1 MSGSYVAPSI
11 RRLSAGRGTRRGS
24 DMSGNLRISTFNGAL
39 LAAYFIPA
47 WTITAFKIV
56 VSPIHGLYER
66 PNISLGL
73 FVSDHLQLSGLA
85 TVRVAWLLAL
95 GRMTVVAFLAV
106 FLVFITRA
114 SIRKAGGCNEAL
126 GMALAIGSVM
136 SFAGVVMASQAG
148 ETAALRLHAAE
159 LLMMLG
165 TVIVMLIER
174 PAQPQAGNSPAAL
187 TLQQT
192 C

>member
-1 MSGSYVAPSI
+1 M
-11 RRLSAGRGTRRGS
+11 AG
-24 DMSGNLRISTFNGAL
+24 NWRISSFNGAL

-47 WTITAFKIV
+47 WTIAAFRIV
-56 VSPIHGLYER
+56 ASPIHGLYEL
-66 PNISLGL
+66 PNISLAL
-73 FVSDHLQLSGLA
+73 FVSDHLQLSGIE
-85 TVRVAWLLAL
+85 TVRVALLLAL

-126 GMALAIGSVM
+126 GMALLIGSVM

-174 PAQPQAGNSPAAL
+174 PAQADAGNSPAGL
-187 TLQQT
+187 TLQET

>member
-1 MSGSYVAPSI
+1 
-11 RRLSAGRGTRRGS
+11 
-24 DMSGNLRISTFNGAL
+24 MSGNLRISTFNGAV

-165 TVIVMLIER
+165 TVIVMLVER
-174 PAQPQAGNSPAAL
+174 PAQPPAGNSPAGL
-187 TLQQT
+187 SLQQT

>member
-1 MSGSYVAPSI
+1 M
-11 RRLSAGRGTRRGS
+11 AG
-24 DMSGNLRISTFNGAL
+24 NWRISSFNGAL
-39 LAAYFIPA
+39 VAAYFIPA
-47 WTITAFKIV
+47 WTIAAFNIII
-56 VSPIHGLYER
+56 SPIHGLYER
-66 PNISLGL
+66 PNISLAL
-73 FVSDHLQLSGLA
+73 FVSDHLQLSGIA
-85 TVRVAWLLAL
+85 TVRVALLLAL
-95 GRMTVVAFLAV
+95 ARMTVVAFLAV

-114 SIRKAGGCNEAL
+114 SIRKAGGCDEAL

-165 TVIVMLIER
+165 TVIVMLTEG
-174 PAQPQAGNSPAAL
+174 PAPSTARAAPVGL

-192 C
+192 

>member
-1 MSGSYVAPSI
+1 M
-11 RRLSAGRGTRRGS
+11 
-24 DMSGNLRISTFNGAL
+24 
-39 LAAYFIPA
+39 
-47 WTITAFKIV
+47 
-56 VSPIHGLYER
+56 
-66 PNISLGL
+66 
-73 FVSDHLQLSGLA
+73 
-85 TVRVAWLLAL
+85 
-95 GRMTVVAFLAV
+95 VAFLTV

-174 PAQPQAGNSPAAL
+174 PAQPPAGNSPTGL
-187 TLQQT
+187 SLQQT

>member
-1 MSGSYVAPSI
+1 
-11 RRLSAGRGTRRGS
+11 
-24 DMSGNLRISTFNGAL
+24 
-39 LAAYFIPA
+39 
-47 WTITAFKIV
+47 
-56 VSPIHGLYER
+56 
-66 PNISLGL
+66 
-73 FVSDHLQLSGLA
+73 
-85 TVRVAWLLAL
+85 
-95 GRMTVVAFLAV
+95 MTVVAFLAV

-174 PAQPQAGNSPAAL
+174 PAPLHAGAGPAGL
-187 TLQQT
+187 TLRRR
-192 C
+192 

>member
-1 MSGSYVAPSI
+1 
-11 RRLSAGRGTRRGS
+11 
-24 DMSGNLRISTFNGAL
+24 MSGNLRISTFSGAL

-47 WTITAFKIV
+47 WSFMAFKIV
-56 VSPIHGLYER
+56 ISPIHGLYER
-66 PNISLGL
+66 PNISLAL

-114 SIRKAGGCNEAL
+114 SVRRSGGCNEAL
-126 GMALAIGSVM
+126 GMALLIGSVM
-136 SFAGVVMASQAG
+136 SFAGVLMAAQAG
-148 ETAALRLHAAE
+148 ETSALRLHAAE

-174 PAQPQAGNSPAAL
+174 PAPPQAGVAPAGL

-192 C
+192 